1 MTQDLLAAYAAQ
13 INDATRETL
22 ELLVNAGIPT
32 IIAIVALGLVVAV
45 IAALVI
51 LFRHTAAVSRMADS
65 LERKIDAEAKQ
76 TIAIEQLARESRDK
90 TIALNA
96 VLEQTRSARSDV
108 QELGQNLQRY
118 ISEAATKT
126 TNDTS
131 QRVIASITP
140 LVEKLDKI
148 DKWMERRVETEARV
162 LNTVK
167 SEIIEAIERL
177 IADQEAREPIVLPLE
192 QPEDESEGKVA

>member
-90 TIALNA
+90 AIALNA

-108 QELGQNLQRY
+108 QELGANLQRY

-131 QRVIASITP
+131 QRVIAIITP

-167 SEIIEAIERL
+167 SEIVQAIERL

>member
-76 TIAIEQLARESRDK
+76 TVAIEQLARESRDK

-108 QELGQNLQRY
+108 QELGANLQRY

>member
-32 IIAIVALGLVVAV
+32 ILAIVALGLVVAV

-76 TIAIEQLARESRDK
+76 TVAIEQLARESRDK

-192 QPEDESEGKVA
+192 RPEDESEDKVA